1 MSRSTGRDVENI
13 EKDFE
18 ETWESIDRKIIAV
31 IRGVEVLGKATM
43 CETG

>member
-18 ETWESIDRKIIAV
+18 ETWESIDRKIITV
-31 IRGVEVLGKATM
+31 IRGVEVLGKVTM
-43 CETG
+43 CGTG